1 MGISAVIREQVAQL
15 AQPTT
20 AVLED
25 LRRALDAY
33 ESAVMAQCLRQVE
46 APMAEML
53 GVPADPEVD
62 AEPQRKA
69 LQQVLDRTL
78 SLIRKSAPPK
88 VEPKQAPRLVVVE
101 PPKERK
107 TVYPKLQQVFADGS
121 IMMVGGFTVPGK
133 LESITE
139 AYGLVLGWT
148 VFEKGSP
155 RIVDSISARIKQG
168 KVGAVVILEGFM
180 THKDYR
186 KISTACKKHGVPY
199 AMGGKGGHGEL
210 RFALEAL
217 ESRIKRA
224 ASSA

>member
-20 AVLED
+20 ALLAD

-33 ESAVMAQCLRQVE
+33 ESAVLAQCLRQVE
-46 APMAEML
+46 APMAELL
-53 GVPADPEVD
+53 GVPADPEV
-62 AEPQRKA
+62 ALEPQRKA
-69 LQQVLDRTL
+69 LQQALDRTL
-78 SLIRKSAPPK
+78 SLIQKSAPK

-107 TVYPKLQQVFADGS
+107 TVYPKLQQIFADGS
-121 IMMVGGFTVPGK
+121 IVMVGGFTVPGK

-139 AYGLVLGWT
+139 AYGLVLDWA

-155 RIVDSISARIKQG
+155 RIVDSISTRIKQG
-168 KVGAVVILEGFM
+168 RVGAVVILEGFM

-186 KISTACKKHGVPY
+186 KISMACKKHGVPY

-210 RFALEAL
+210 RFALDAL
-217 ESRIKRA
+217 ESRVRRA